1 MKRLPTPIRPELR
14 VPAGTSPFLNR
25 LWILRIGRLAFVAG
39 LVFASLAPVPLAAQE
54 VTPIANGN
62 GALRVFFD
70 CDGGRGMC
78 DFDFYRREIPYVN
91 YTRDREDAQVHV
103 LMTSEDTG
111 SGGRR
116 FTLDFIGREEFAEV
130 TDRLEVVTRPNL
142 ALEQR
147 LTGGR

>member
-1 MKRLPTPIRPELR
+1 M
-14 VPAGTSPFLNR
+14 NR

>member
-1 MKRLPTPIRPELR
+1 
-14 VPAGTSPFLNR
+14 
-25 LWILRIGRLAFVAG
+25 
-39 LVFASLAPVPLAAQE
+39 
-54 VTPIANGN
+54 
-62 GALRVFFD
+62 
-70 CDGGRGMC
+70 
-78 DFDFYRREIPYVN
+78 
-91 YTRDREDAQVHV
+91 
-103 LMTSEDTG
+103 MTSEDTG